1 MLRHEQSGDSLI
13 SVYCSANE
21 KHKIPHELQDQFIE
35 WVNNIAEEIKK
46 EIDRSDYIPKNDGI
60 IKKNIKKMK
69 EKDYTITRRRN
80 VVQICTDVY
89 RATSIAHALKLA
101 NEDQMDGMAEDDVNE
116 WINLNDKIEYPVLKS
131 SAILEVNPV

>member
-1 MLRHEQSGDSLI
+1 M
-13 SVYCSANE
+13 
-21 KHKIPHELQDQFIE
+21 
-35 WVNNIAEEIKK
+35 NNIAELIQK
-46 EIDRSDYIPKNDGI
+46 EIYRSDYIPKNDGI
-60 IKKNIKKMK
+60 VKKNIKKMK

-116 WINLNDKIEYPVLKS
+116 WIKMQFILSGFLTDKIEYPVLKS